1 MEEISLKRMYDRLG
15 ITGQPYSLAWLN
27 NANNHTKINKWSL
40 NKPMQYNGEDN
51 EKTLTDAQKKQIMY
65 GYTCADELVLTYD
78 ALQKY
83 YSGVSAL
90 PSAWVVEPGK
100 EYLSLGYGWRYT
112 PNTSV
117 HRLSD
122 WQGYD
127 HTINYL
133 FRCTT
138 MEEKITQGIAIAF
151 TISMQLKLGDFSSRF
166 DNMYLGI
173 MMWSK
178 TSPTTYRYIKT
189 MEAKI
194 SSVGFTT
201 QITLTATD
209 TAQLTEG
216 DWVFGLFASASIAS
230 TLLSDKSQ
238 SYYVT
243 KWITGNCKAIPFT
256 PTVISVV
263 EPLILWSLVSAGG
276 GGSARN
282 KTIQY
287 TYTVRNTGI
296 TNQTFTPDSSLAV
309 NLYKTNAQNSTE
321 TFQQTISL
329 SRTSSASV
337 VVAPG
342 ASVSITYSGS
352 LPKLLA
358 TMYYAVRLTISTQG
372 IEHTGEGVFVGNAAS
387 FAIS

>member
-1 MEEISLKRMYDRLG
+1 MAITIKQMYDRLG
-15 ITGQPYSLAWLN
+15 ITDKPYSLAWLN

-51 EKTLTDAQKKQIMY
+51 EKTLTDEQKKQIMY
-65 GYTCADELVLTYD
+65 GYTCADSLVLTYD
-78 ALQKY
+78 TLQKY
-83 YSGVSAL
+83 YSGASAL
-90 PSAWVVEPGK
+90 PSAWAVASGK

-122 WQGYD
+122 WIGYD
-127 HTINYL
+127 HAIDYL
-133 FRCTT
+133 FKCTT
-138 MEEKITQGIAIAF
+138 MEEEITQGVAITF
-151 TISMQLKLGDFSSRF
+151 TIYMQVAIGVFASRF

-178 TSPTTYRYIKT
+178 TSPTTYRYLKT
-189 MEAKI
+189 LTTKI
-194 SSVGFTT
+194 SQAGLTA

-216 DWVFGLFASASIAS
+216 DWEFGLFASASVAS
-230 TLLSDKSQ
+230 TLVSDKSQ
-238 SYYVT
+238 EYYVT
-243 KWITGNCKAIPFT
+243 KWTTGNCEAIPFT
-256 PTVISVV
+256 PTVIPVI
-263 EPLILWSLVSAGG
+263 EPPILWSLVSAGG
-276 GGSARN
+276 GGSAKN

-287 TYTVRNTGI
+287 TYTVRNTGT

-309 NLYKTNAQNSTE
+309 SLYKTNAQNSTE

-352 LPKLLA
+352 LPNLIA

-372 IEHTGEGVFVGNAAS
+372 IEHTGDGVFVGDAAS

>member
-1 MEEISLKRMYDRLG
+1 MAITIKQMYDRLG
-15 ITGQPYSLAWLN
+15 ITGRTYSLSWLN
-27 NANNHTKINKWSL
+27 NANNHKLINKWSL
-40 NKPMQYNGEDN
+40 NKPMQYNGENN

-65 GYTCADELVLTYD
+65 GYTCADSLVLTYD

-83 YSGVSAL
+83 YSGASAL
-90 PSAWVVEPGK
+90 PSAWAVASGQEH
-100 EYLSLGYGWRYT
+100 LSLGYGWRYT

-122 WQGYD
+122 WIGYD
-127 HTINYL
+127 HAIDYL
-133 FRCTT
+133 FKCST
-138 MEEKITQGIAIAF
+138 MEEEITQGVAITF
-151 TISMQLKLGDFSSRF
+151 TIYMQVAIGVFASRF
-166 DNMYLGI
+166 GNMYLGI

-194 SSVGFTT
+194 STVGLTA

-230 TLLSDKSQ
+230 TLPSDKSQ

-243 KWITGNCKAIPFT
+243 KWTTGNCEAIPFT

-263 EPLILWSLVSAGG
+263 EPPILWSLVSASGG
-276 GGSARN
+276 GRATN
-282 KTIQY
+282 KTINY
-287 TYTVRNTGI
+287 TYTIRNTGT

-352 LPKLLA
+352 LPTLIA
-358 TMYYAVRLTISTQG
+358 TMYYAVRLTIGTQG
-372 IEHTGEGVFVGNAAS
+372 IEHIGEGIFVGNAAS
-387 FAIS
+387 FVIS

>member
-1 MEEISLKRMYDRLG
+1 MAITIKQMYDRLG
-15 ITGQPYSLAWLN
+15 ITGKTYSLSWLN
-27 NANNHTKINKWSL
+27 NANNHKQINKWSL
-40 NKPMQYNGEDN
+40 NKPMQYNGDDN

-65 GYTCADELVLTYD
+65 GYTCADSLVLTYD
-78 ALQKY
+78 TLQKY
-83 YSGVSAL
+83 YSGVSTL
-90 PSAWVVEPGK
+90 PSAWAVASGQEH
-100 EYLSLGYGWRYT
+100 LSLGYGWRYI

-138 MEEKITQGIAIAF
+138 MEEEITQGEAITF
-151 TISMQLKLGDFSSRF
+151 TIYMQVKLGDFSSRF
-166 DNMYLGI
+166 DDMYLGI

-178 TSPTTYRYIKT
+178 TSPTTYRYLKT
-189 MEAKI
+189 LTTKI
-194 SSVGFTT
+194 SQAGLTA

-216 DWVFGLFASASIAS
+216 DWVFGLFASTSIAS

-243 KWITGNCKAIPFT
+243 KWTTGNCEAIPFT
-256 PTVISVV
+256 PTIIAVT
-263 EPLILWSLVSAGG
+263 EPPILWSLVSAGG

-287 TYTVRNTGI
+287 TYTVRNTGT

-352 LPKLLA
+352 LPTLIA

-387 FAIS
+387 FTIS